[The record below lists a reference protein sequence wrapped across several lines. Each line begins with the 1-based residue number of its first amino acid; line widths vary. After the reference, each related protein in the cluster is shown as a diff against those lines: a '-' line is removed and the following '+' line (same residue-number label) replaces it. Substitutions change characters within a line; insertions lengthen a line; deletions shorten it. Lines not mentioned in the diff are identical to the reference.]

1 MKLSRLFKTK
11 KHKGL
16 KRPKAITNQSRMDDD
31 GCHIF
36 ATHDEAKK
44 FQNLAGGDL
53 HKAKNGEWIVCR

>member
-11 KHKGL
+11 KRKDL
-16 KRPKAITNQSRMDDD
+16 KRPKAITNQSKVD

-36 ATHDEAKK
+36 ATHEEAKN

-53 HKAKNGEWIVCR
+53 HRAKNGEWIVCR